1 VKGDFMTHVSQYP
14 AARVAIIGAGFVGS
28 TTAYALMMTGAAS
41 EIALIDA
48 KKERAEGEAL
58 DLMHCMQFTT
68 SVHIEAGDDFSLV
81 KNAAVVVIAA
91 GAPQKPG
98 QPRSELLETN
108 TLVFKDIVPKIMRYN
123 SECII
128 LVVTNP
134 LDVLTYVTLKISG
147 FPACRV
153 FGSGTVLDTARLRYL
168 MGQHFKVSPK
178 DITAYILGE
187 HGESEFAWWSKATI
201 AGVPIT
207 QLQAY
212 DKAALN
218 KMYLTTKDSAHQ
230 IICKKGATYYAIAL
244 VVAKI
249 VRAIVLD
256 QSRVFTVSTLV
267 RDVHGVKDVC
277 LSLPTIMRK
286 SGSCEH
292 LPIELDGQEQK
303 FFRDSAKKIHGDIER
318 ALKLL

>member
-1 VKGDFMTHVSQYP
+1 MEHVSQYP

-68 SVHIEAGDDFSLV
+68 SVRIEAGDDFSLV

-91 GAPQKPG
+91 GVPQKPG
-98 QPRSELLETN
+98 QSRSELLETN
-108 TLVFKDIVPKIMRYN
+108 TLIFKDIVPKIMRYN

-147 FPACRV
+147 FPSCRV
-153 FGSGTVLDTARLRYL
+153 LGSGTVLDTARLRYL

-187 HGESEFAWWSKATI
+187 HGESEFAWWS
-201 AGVPIT
+201 
-207 QLQAY
+207 
-212 DKAALN
+212 
-218 KMYLTTKDSAHQ
+218 
-230 IICKKGATYYAIAL
+230 
-244 VVAKI
+244 
-249 VRAIVLD
+249 
-256 QSRVFTVSTLV
+256 
-267 RDVHGVKDVC
+267 
-277 LSLPTIMRK
+277 
-286 SGSCEH
+286 SG
-292 LPIELDGQEQK
+292 L
-303 FFRDSAKKIHGDIER
+303 
-318 ALKLL
+318 

>member
-1 VKGDFMTHVSQYP
+1 MEHVSQYP

-58 DLMHCMQFTT
+58 DLIHCMQFTT
-68 SVHIEAGDDFSLV
+68 SVHIESGDDFSLV
-81 KNAAVVVIAA
+81 KNAAVVIIAA
-91 GAPQKPG
+91 GVPQKPG
-98 QPRSELLETN
+98 QSRSELLETN

-168 MGQHFKVSPK
+168 MGQHFEVSPK

-187 HGESEFAWWSKATI
+187 HGESEFAWWSKATV

-212 DKAALN
+212 DKGALD
-218 KMYLTTKDSAHQ
+218 KMYLTTKDSANQ
-230 IICKKGATYYAIAL
+230 IIRKKGATFYAIAL

-277 LSLPTIMRK
+277 LSLPTIVRK

-292 LPIELDGQEQK
+292 LPVELDAQEQK
-303 FFRDSAKKIHGDIER
+303 HFRDSVLKIHGDIER